1 MIGLPKLRST
11 IPLLVSFILGIA
23 ITLIIKPQQSTPFLQ
38 EIRNPQKYQFINP
51 LLECEQAST
60 ADNNLNP
67 LRDQVRK
74 LIDTLTTNPQ
84 INHISLYYRD
94 LNNGPWFGINERE
107 NFSPASLVKVP
118 LMMAYY
124 KQAELNPDILNQTI
138 INKPIPTQNQ
148 NITPQVTLVPNQQ
161 YPIDEL
167 INRMIIYS
175 DNVAYDLL
183 LENIDNRLLVQTF
196 TDLGINISQGFTNPS
211 GNILSVKDYAS
222 FFRILFNSSYLNKT
236 MSEKALKLLN
246 QVEFDK
252 ALVAGLPSTIT
263 ISHKFGEREF
273 LATGEKQLH
282 DCGIIYLPNKPYLLC
297 VMTRGKDISLLAN
310 AISQISSLIYRQLL

>member
-1 MIGLPKLRST
+1 
-11 IPLLVSFILGIA
+11 
-23 ITLIIKPQQSTPFLQ
+23 
-38 EIRNPQKYQFINP
+38 
-51 LLECEQAST
+51 
-60 ADNNLNP
+60 
-67 LRDQVRK
+67 
-74 LIDTLTTNPQ
+74 
-84 INHISLYYRD
+84 
-94 LNNGPWFGINERE
+94 
-107 NFSPASLVKVP
+107 
-118 LMMAYY
+118 
-124 KQAELNPDILNQTI
+124 
-138 INKPIPTQNQ
+138 
-148 NITPQVTLVPNQQ
+148 
-161 YPIDEL
+161 
-167 INRMIIYS
+167 MIIYS

-222 FFRILFNSSYLNKT
+222 FFRILYNSSYLNKT

-282 DCGIIYLPNKPYLLC
+282 DCGIIYLPDKPYLLC